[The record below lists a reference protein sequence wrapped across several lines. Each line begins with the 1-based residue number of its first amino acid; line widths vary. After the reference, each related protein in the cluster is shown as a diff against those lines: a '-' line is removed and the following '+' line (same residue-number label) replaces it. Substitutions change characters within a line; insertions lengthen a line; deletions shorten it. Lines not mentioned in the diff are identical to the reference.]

1 MSSPSPSPSP
11 SRSSLP
17 AVDTRLVAPES
28 RYEIVD
34 GRVKYVAPADEPH
47 GTRHSKISALLEAH
61 ASEDFEVASD
71 MLTRT
76 SEFDDMAPDVSVFPR
91 ERAEGGGRKLE
102 QLAFEVA
109 STESLSDAG
118 RKASKLMGR
127 GVRRVFVI
135 DVARQRAFEW
145 SLELQAFRSL
155 ERDSAI
161 EDHALAAPLPI
172 EALVHAA
179 KADDAMA
186 RALLAK
192 QNPVLEAALATQRVE
207 GKLAGMAEGKLAG
220 MAEALVAVLTA
231 RGLTLEP
238 ADAARVLAEGDA
250 AILRRWLIGA
260 ATCST
265 IRELLDG

>member
-1 MSSPSPSPSP
+1 
-11 SRSSLP
+11 
-17 AVDTRLVAPES
+17 VDTRLVAPES
-28 RYEIVD
+28 RYEIED
-34 GRVKYVAPADEPH
+34 GRVNYVPPADEPH

-61 ASEDFEVASD
+61 ARNDFEVASD

-91 ERAEGGGRKLE
+91 DRDEAGGRKLE

-109 STESLSDAG
+109 STESLSEAG
-118 RKASKLMGR
+118 RKADKLMGR

-135 DVARQRAFEW
+135 DVTRQRAFEW
-145 SLELQAFRSL
+145 SPEQQGFRSL

-186 RALLAK
+186 HALLAK
-192 QNPVLEAALATQRVE
+192 RNPVLEAALAKQRIE
-207 GKLAGMAEGKLAG
+207 T
-220 MAEALVAVLTA
+220 MAEALMVVLEA
-231 RGLTLEP
+231 RGLMLDP
-238 ADAARVLAEGDA
+238 SARARMLAERDA
-250 AILRRWLIGA
+250 TTLQRWLTGA
-260 ATCST
+260 ATCSSV
-265 IRELLDG
+265 RALLDG

>member
-1 MSSPSPSPSP
+1 MSSPSPS
-11 SRSSLP
+11 RLSLP
-17 AVDTRLVAPES
+17 AADARLVAPQS

-34 GRVKYVAPADEPH
+34 GKVHYVAAADEPH

-61 ASEDFEVASD
+61 AREDFEVASD

-76 SEFDDMAPDVSVFPR
+76 SEFDDMAPDVSVFPK
-91 ERAEGGGRKLE
+91 ERNEDGGRKLE

-135 DVARQRAFEW
+135 DIARQRAFEW

-186 RALLAK
+186 RALLVK
-192 QNPVLEAALATQRVE
+192 RNPVLEAALATQRVE
-207 GKLAGMAEGKLAG
+207 GKLAGMAE
-220 MAEALVAVLTA
+220 ALVAVLAA

-238 ADAARVLAEGDA
+238 ADTARVLAQGDA
-250 AILRRWLIGA
+250 AILRRWLAAA

-265 IRELLDG
+265 IAELLDG

>member
-1 MSSPSPSPSP
+1 MSPSSSP

-17 AVDTRLVAPES
+17 AADARLVAPES
-28 RYEIVD
+28 RYEIED

-61 ASEDFEVASD
+61 ARADFEVASD

-76 SEFDDMAPDVSVFPR
+76 SEFDDMAPDVSVFPA
-91 ERAEGGGRKLE
+91 ERDEGGGRKLE

-118 RKASKLMGR
+118 RKANKLMGR

-135 DVARQRAFEW
+135 DVTRQRAFEW
-145 SLELQAFRSL
+145 SVEQQAFRSL
-155 ERDSAI
+155 DRDSKI
-161 EDHALAAPLPI
+161 EDPALAAPLPI

-186 RALLAK
+186 QALLVK
-192 QNPVLEAALATQRVE
+192 QNPVLEAALRTRRVEGRLAGMTE
-207 GKLAGMAEGKLAG
+207 GKLAGMAEGL
-220 MAEALVAVLTA
+220 LAVLAA
-231 RGLTLEP
+231 RGFSLEP
-238 ADAARVLAEGDA
+238 GEAARVLRERDPATLLAWLTSAVTCASVRE
-250 AILRRWLIGA
+250 LIG
-260 ATCST
+260 
-265 IRELLDG
+265 D

>member
-1 MSSPSPSPSP
+1 
-11 SRSSLP
+11 
-17 AVDTRLVAPES
+17 
-28 RYEIVD
+28 
-34 GRVKYVAPADEPH
+34 VAPADEPH

-220 MAEALVAVLTA
+220 MAEGKLAGMAEGKLAGMAEGKLAGMAEALVAVLTA